1 MPESLEKLVN
11 TVIIGASAG
20 GIAAIRTIL
29 SGLHSLGSCRLIIV
43 LHRMKNVESQLH
55 ELFQRFTPIPC
66 LEVSDKMEAEFGKIY
81 IAPANYHLLFEK
93 EGSFCLEA
101 DYRVNHSR
109 PSIDVS
115 FESAAFAFGPAVCG
129 ILLSGANEDGALG
142 LKHIASRDGSI
153 IVQDPSE
160 AEFSK
165 MPLSGLKV
173 NPDSAVMQ
181 LNEIINYLNFIQ

>member
-1 MPESLEKLVN
+1 MPEYLEKLVN
-11 TVIIGASAG
+11 KIVIGASAG

-29 SGLHSLGSCRLIIV
+29 SGLSVLNSCSLIIV

-55 ELFQRFTPIPC
+55 ELFQRFTTIPI
-66 LEVSDKMEAEFGKIY
+66 LEVSDKMKLERGKIY

-115 FESAAFAFGPAVCG
+115 FESAALAFGSSVCG
-129 ILLSGANEDGALG
+129 ILLSGANEDGAHG
-142 LKHIASRDGSI
+142 LKRIANHGGSI
-153 IVQDPSE
+153 VVQEPSE

-165 MPLSGLKV
+165 MPLSGLKE
-173 NPDSAVMQ
+173 NPDGTIMT
-181 LNEIINYLNFIQ
+181 LNEIINYIQFIQ